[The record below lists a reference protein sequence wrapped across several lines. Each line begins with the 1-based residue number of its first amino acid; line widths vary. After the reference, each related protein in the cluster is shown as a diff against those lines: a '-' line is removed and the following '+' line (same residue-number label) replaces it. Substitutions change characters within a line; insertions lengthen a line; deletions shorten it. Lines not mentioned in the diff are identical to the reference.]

1 MINQMDNLRY
11 RMTLELIRRK
21 MEKKEVKP
29 IRKADNEE
37 KPKKDGKYI

>member
-29 IRKADNEE
+29 ISKVDNEE

>member
-29 IRKADNEE
+29 IRKVDNEV
-37 KPKKDGKYI
+37 KDKKNGKYI